1 MAKLIFPKI
10 RPLLAAAPA
19 SRQTGIS
26 LVEIMVTLAII
37 GVATSLVL
45 LTIPTRPLFKQETTR
60 LQETLEQTAD
70 RSRIT
75 GQPMGLVI
83 EGQTYS
89 PAIWQNGSWRLLAS
103 YTLSADIRIQIDG
116 APPAPPEDDAPLVPA
131 IIFDPLGHTQ
141 PVTLDLIRNR
151 AGTRLTL
158 RPDGTVG
165 MEAL

>member
-1 MAKLIFPKI
+1 MARLTFPKTHP
-10 RPLLAAAPA
+10 PLPVATE

-60 LQETLEQTAD
+60 LQETLEQTAG

-103 YTLSADIRIQIDG
+103 YTLPSDFRVEIDG
-116 APPAPPEDDAPLVPA
+116 ETPARPEDGEPAVPV

-141 PVTLDLIRNR
+141 PVALDLIRNR
-151 AGTRLTL
+151 AGTRLIL
-158 RPDGTVG
+158 RPDGAVD
-165 MEAL
+165 MEPL